1 MTTNS
6 KSKQRATFFLNPDI
20 VKQAKAQAIIEG
32 RSLTD
37 LVERSLVRYLP
48 DETTIR
54 KVSFT

>member
-6 KSKQRATFFLNPDI
+6 KPKQRATFFLNPDI

-37 LVERSLVRYLP
+37 LVEKALVRYLP
-48 DETTIR
+48 EETTIR
-54 KVSFT
+54 KVDIN